1 MTRTHPPFRADQVG
15 SLVRPP
21 ELIAARQAW
30 SKGETSAEE
39 LQRTQHAAIREVVRR
54 QQEVGLRAVTDG
66 EFNRASWQTDFLLK
80 FENVKP
86 AESKFTVHFHS
97 EKGDTEGR
105 PHTVKVVGKLARP
118 RGLFVD
124 DFKFLASVAGAMP
137 SAGAAAPAAG
147 APRAAS
153 GAAPPTARAVPK
165 ITLPSP
171 SLMHFRGGRHAIDA
185 AAYPDLAEF
194 YRDLARVYRE
204 EIADLAAAGCRYLQ
218 LDEVNFAYLC
228 DPALREDVR
237 RNIGEDP
244 ATLPRTYARLI
255 NDAICGRPADMTVC
269 MHLCRGN
276 FAGNWM
282 ASGGYEPV
290 ADVLFNE
297 VGVDGYFLEY
307 DSARAGGFEPL
318 RLVPKGKTVALGLVT
333 TKSGRLERKEDLLRR
348 IDEAS
353 RFLPLDQLALSPQ
366 CGFASGIAG
375 ATMTADEQFAK
386 LGLVVEVAREVWG
399 DA

>member
-1 MTRTHPPFRADQVG
+1 MTRTRPPFRADQVG

-21 ELIAARQAW
+21 ELVAARQAW
-30 SKGETSAEE
+30 NKGETSAEE
-39 LQRTQHAAIREVVRR
+39 LQRIQHAAIRDVVRR

-80 FENVKP
+80 FQNVEP

-97 EKGDTEGR
+97 EKGDTAGR

-118 RGLFVD
+118 RGVFVD
-124 DFKFLASVAGAMP
+124 DFKFLASVAGAAP
-137 SAGAAAPAAG
+137 FPAAPSGGPSPG
-147 APRAAS
+147 APS
-153 GAAPPTARAVPK
+153 SAPPAERAVPK

-171 SLMHFRGGRHAIDA
+171 SLMHFRGGRQAIDA
-185 AAYPDLAEF
+185 TAYPDMSEF

-228 DPALREDVR
+228 DPTLREDVR

-255 NDAICGRPADMTVC
+255 NDAISGRPADMTVC

-307 DSARAGGFEPL
+307 DTTRAGSFEPL
-318 RLVPKGKTVALGLVT
+318 RLVPKGKTVVLGLVT
-333 TKSGRLERKEDLLRR
+333 TKRGQLERKEDLVRR
-348 IDEAS
+348 IGEAS
-353 RFLPLDQLALSPQ
+353 RFLALDQLGLSPQ

-386 LGLVVEVAREVWG
+386 LRLVVEVAREVWG